1 MGTQLLAHL
10 PLAFGRNPCPQ
21 LTVPNLGPRQDDRP
35 SGNHGVLANHRM
47 VHHRGPHANERP
59 LLNVGPVDNGVVS
72 EAHVVVQPCFT
83 LAKRAVHNHAV
94 LDVDPFA
101 DVDGRHVSS
110 KHSLEPHGA
119 VPSQAH
125 LANHGGVGRK
135 PSAFMKDW
143 GVPADREDGGHG
155 RKLPSLARHPSDV
168 HRRPDVFV
176 RHRIRPSPIGVGLG
190 QLVHGR
196 PDPHARL
203 AMDLAVQP
211 PTSGIGLPGNALA
224 GEGAADP
231 IKDVVP
237 SSGARS
243 RIVTDVELNG
253 EAFKQGC

>member
-1 MGTQLLAHL
+1 MGTHLLADL
-10 PLAFGRNPCPQ
+10 ALAFGRNPCPQ

-35 SGNHGVLANHRM
+35 SGNHGVLANHHM
-47 VHHRGPHANERP
+47 VHHRRPHANERP

-72 EAHVVVQPCFT
+72 KAHVVVKPGFT

-135 PSAFMKDW
+135 PSGVMEDW

-168 HRRPDVFV
+168 HRRFDVFL
-176 RHRIRPSPIGVGLG
+176 RHRVRPSPIGVGLG
-190 QLVHGR
+190 QLFHSR
-196 PDPHARL
+196 PDPHAGL
-203 AMDLAVQP
+203 AADVAGQP
-211 PTSGIGLPGNALA
+211 PMSGTVLPGNVLS
-224 GEGAADP
+224 GERAAHP

-237 SSGARS
+237 SFGARS
-243 RIVTDVELNG
+243 WIVTNVELNG